1 MENPASL
8 LRRLNPCC
16 ARAMEGAASLCQT
29 RAHAEILPEHWLL
42 KLLEQGEGDLTVLA
56 RRYEWD
62 MDALWQDLLSW
73 LDKQPRSVRHRPQ
86 LSDHTLRLMQEAWLI
101 ASLSGEAQIRS
112 VHLLMALV
120 EKQNLIQCHGLW
132 PLLTLGQRQLERL
145 RPLLDAQS
153 DERPPAQQ
161 EAALAQ
167 PHGGDVEFVGRPAC
181 SELNADGLNPALQS
195 ALDKFTLTSP
205 PKPETARLTRCSDA
219 TRKSARWWI
228 FSPVDVKTTR
238 SSSVSRAWARPLW
251 WKAWRCAL
259 PKATSPT
266 R

>member
-86 LSDHTLRLMQEAWLI
+86 LSDHIRLHRRAAGLRRQPLGRFRRTGI
-101 ASLSGEAQIRS
+101 AK
-112 VHLLMALV
+112 H
-120 EKQNLIQCHGLW
+120 H
-132 PLLTLGQRQLERL
+132 
-145 RPLLDAQS
+145 
-153 DERPPAQQ
+153 
-161 EAALAQ
+161 
-167 PHGGDVEFVGRPAC
+167 
-181 SELNADGLNPALQS
+181 
-195 ALDKFTLTSP
+195 
-205 PKPETARLTRCSDA
+205 
-219 TRKSARWWI
+219 
-228 FSPVDVKTTR
+228 
-238 SSSVSRAWARPLW
+238 
-251 WKAWRCAL
+251 RCAIGDKT
-259 PKATSPT
+259 PDNRRANSPT
-266 R
+266 PA